1 MRSTSPRHPR
11 HSHRAQPDKSAGA
24 AGPERGPAARP
35 RGRKGRFL
43 VIALPATGLLVAA
56 ALVGM
61 NMAGHTAH
69 IAADTGPHQ
78 AGKAAV
84 KALAANP
91 SCCLSSA
98 ISSAPPSPSS
108 APKRHAAQAK
118 KKAVSQATPAASTN
132 TSSGSGSAAPGAM
145 PGWREVYSTDFP
157 GNSLPAGWDAYNGQP
172 GGDAFGAW
180 RPSNVSVSGGAL
192 HLTATSSAQGGVA
205 FYGNPMTYGMYL
217 VRMRGDSEPGLA
229 INNLAILWPAAQNV
243 WPPEVDFFQ
252 DLGGSRQSFSASLHA
267 GPDGNGSCCVVASP
281 TVNSDGTQWH
291 TYGVEWTPTSLTYTI
306 DGRTWATMYRS
317 QLPSPGQWPAIPMN
331 LTLQSQ
337 NQASAQ
343 PNGQIETMTV
353 AWVAEYAMNG

>member
-11 HSHRAQPDKSAGA
+11 HAHHAQPDTTAGA
-24 AGPERGPAARP
+24 AGSKDSPPAPP
-35 RGRKGRFL
+35 RRRRARFL
-43 VIALPATGLLVAA
+43 AIVLPATGLLVAA
-56 ALVGM
+56 ALVGTD
-61 NMAGHTAH
+61 MAGHTVH
-69 IAADTGPHQ
+69 IAADAGHQ

-84 KALAANP
+84 KALAASP

-98 ISSAPPSPSS
+98 ISSASPSS
-108 APKRHAAQAK
+108 SSASRHHAAAVK
-118 KKAVSQATPAASTN
+118 KKAASKATPAASTN
-132 TSSGSGSAAPGAM
+132 SAASSGSGAPGAV

-157 GNSLPAGWDAYNGQP
+157 GNSLQAGWDAYNGQP

-180 RPSNVSVSGGAL
+180 QPSNVSVSGGAL
-192 HLTATSSAQGGVA
+192 HLTATSSAQGGLA
-205 FYGNPMTYGMYL
+205 YYGNPMTYGMYL
-217 VRMRGDSEPGLA
+217 VRMKGDSEPGLA
-229 INNLAILWPAAQNV
+229 INNLAILWPAAQNT

-281 TVNSDGTQWH
+281 TVNNDGTQWH

-306 DGRTWATMYRS
+306 DGRAWATMYRS
-317 QLPSPGQWPAIPMN
+317 QLPSPGQWPTIPMN

-337 NQASAQ
+337 NQGSAQ
-343 PNGQIETMTV
+343 PNGRIETMTV